1 MLLRTAIVDD
11 LLLLYACLFGYSDQ
25 FALHYWTL
33 CVLKFETELYFF
45 FFHFESFSESDRE
58 LNNNIIRH
66 DFIQKLIAH
75 EGLRLE
81 VYKDSLGI
89 DTIGIGRNLEDR
101 GITKEELDW
110 MDIPNMAIVHT
121 MGITEADAMYLAEND
136 VQIVEEE
143 LVRAHPCV
151 NKLDAVRQLV
161 VMDMAFNMGVP
172 RLCKFKNMWNAI
184 HEENYIAAAK
194 EMLDSRWAIQ
204 VKSRSTKLANAMH
217 NGEF

>member
-1 MLLRTAIVDD
+1 MK
-11 LLLLYACLFGYSDQ
+11 YS
-25 FALHYWTL
+25 
-33 CVLKFETELYFF
+33 
-45 FFHFESFSESDRE
+45 
-58 LNNNIIRH
+58 RH
-66 DFIQKLIAH
+66 DFIKKLITH

-101 GITKEELDW
+101 GITKEELNW